1 MMTFTQRHC
10 QVMGVLKLCLYSY
23 HSIYFDLTVNYAYK
37 PLTRQILNIPIK
49 SVYLNVPVSLF
60 IRKGIQ

>member
-10 QVMGVLKLCLYSY
+10 QVMGVLKLRLYSY

-37 PLTRQILNIPIK
+37 LLTRQIHNIPIK
-49 SVYLNVPVSLF
+49 FYLNVPVSLF